1 MTTPTLALRALVG
14 ALTLMF
20 AVAGPVMAAES
31 GKADK
36 AGSKAEKAEKSEK
49 KADEPK
55 LTGKRLEDDPYAL
68 DKLRKILEGGIPELM
83 TVKVKVPAKE
93 GDEAGSSASTGT
105 GKRASRKATQ
115 TAGSQPAGSEA
126 PISLGIAPES
136 HGAKSGAGGAAGA
149 HAGKATHEAHW
160 DYVGDYGPHAWGKMK
175 PEFSSCG
182 NGKVQSPV
190 HIQPGDAVAA
200 DLEPISFE
208 YGPLVGRIQHNGHT
222 VQVDVQGN
230 NMLVV
235 RGKVYRLAQ
244 FHFHHPAE
252 EMINYR
258 GFPMVMHLVHKDSE
272 GRLAVVA
279 LLMEVGAENPVLAQA
294 WARMPLKAGE
304 QYALDVS
311 RISVADALPKDRGY
325 YTFQGSLTTPPCSE
339 GVTWMVLKQPVQI
352 SMAQLDTFRRLFPL
366 NARPV
371 QAVNGRLIQE
381 SR

>member
-1 MTTPTLALRALVG
+1 MTHLLRSLASAF
-14 ALTLMF
+14 ALTSLTILL
-20 AVAGPVMAAES
+20 PTAASASTKTSETKAADAKAADSKS
-31 GKADK
+31 G
-36 AGSKAEKAEKSEK
+36 
-49 KADEPK
+49 EPK
-55 LTGKRLEDDPYAL
+55 STGKRLEDDPYAL

-93 GDEAGSSASTGT
+93 GDEAGGSASAVSV
-105 GKRASRKATQ
+105 KRAGRKGNQAV
-115 TAGSQPAGSEA
+115 AGQAPAGDA
-126 PISLGIAPES
+126 PLSMGIAPDA
-136 HGAKSGAGGAAGA
+136 HGSKGGATALPAGN
-149 HAGKATHEAHW
+149 GGHEAHW
-160 DYVGDYGPHAWGKMK
+160 DYAGDYGPHAWGKMK
-175 PEFSSCG
+175 PEFSACG
-182 NGKVQSPV
+182 NGKTQSPV
-190 HIQPGDAVAA
+190 HIQPGDAVPA

-208 YGPLVGRIQHNGHT
+208 YGPLIGRIHHNGHT

-258 GFPMVMHLVHKDSE
+258 GFPMVAHLVHKDSE

-294 WARMPLKAGE
+294 WARMPQKSGE
-304 QYALDVS
+304 QFQLDAG
-311 RISVADALPKDRGY
+311 RISVADVLPKDRSY
-325 YTFQGSLTTPPCSE
+325 YAFQGSLTTPPCSE

-371 QAVNGRLIQE
+371 QPVNGRLIQE

>member
-1 MTTPTLALRALVG
+1 MTTSTLAQRALVG

-20 AVAGPVMAAES
+20 AVAVPVMAAES
-31 GKADK
+31 GKVDK
-36 AGSKAEKAEKSEK
+36 AGSKTEKSEV
-49 KADEPK
+49 KAEEPK
-55 LTGKRLEDDPYAL
+55 STGKRLEDDPYAL

-83 TVKVKVPAKE
+83 TVKVKVPSKE
-93 GDEAGSSASTGT
+93 GEEAGGGASAST

-115 TAGSQPAGSEA
+115 TAGASTAGNEA
-126 PISLGIAPES
+126 PVSLGIAPES
-136 HGAKSGAGGAAGA
+136 HGAKGVAGGATAA
-149 HAGKATHEAHW
+149 HAGKASHEAHW
-160 DYVGDYGPHAWGKMK
+160 DYAGDYAPHAWGKMK

-182 NGKVQSPV
+182 NGKMQSPV
-190 HIQPGDAVAA
+190 HIQPGDSVPA
-200 DLEPISFE
+200 DLEPLGFE
-208 YGPLVGRIQHNGHT
+208 YGPLIGRIQHNGHT

-258 GFPMVMHLVHKDSE
+258 GFPMVAHLVHKDSE

-294 WARMPLKAGE
+294 WARMPMKAGE
-304 QYALDVS
+304 QYALDAGRV
-311 RISVADALPKDRGY
+311 SVADALPKDRTY
-325 YTFQGSLTTPPCSE
+325 YAFQGSLTTPPCSE

-371 QAVNGRLIQE
+371 QPINGRLIQE